1 MPRHVLQATLLC
13 VLVSIPAAAQVAE
26 TRAQAAEE
34 LRAQMEQMR
43 QSGYLGVY
51 LGELT
56 EAKAKQ
62 LKLDGTKGALVERVI
77 PNSPAAKAGLKSG
90 DVIVA
95 IDGRSVGSEGELREV
110 LLTHKKGDK
119 TTLEVAR
126 GSKREKLD
134 VTLGGQVALGPGGVF
149 AGPEDYELFRGRMGE
164 GFNRGEPYV
173 MMFPGTPRLGVSVLP
188 MTDDLRDYFGV
199 EHGKG
204 VLVSAVTKGS
214 AAERAGLRAG
224 DVVLTVDGQPVA
236 RAGDIARALRS
247 KEGDAP
253 RTVQLEVMRERSR
266 LTLSATV
273 EGQKLMNEE

>member
-1 MPRHVLQATLLC
+1 MPRHVLQAVLLC
-13 VLVSIPAAAQVAE
+13 VLVSIPTVAQVGDE
-26 TRAQAAEE
+26 RAAEE

-43 QSGYLGVY
+43 HSGYLGVY

-56 EAKAKQ
+56 EAKAKE
-62 LKLDGTKGALVERVI
+62 LNLDGTRGALVERVI
-77 PNSPAAKAGLKSG
+77 PNSPAAKAGIRSN
-90 DVIVA
+90 DVVVA
-95 IDGRSVGSEGELREV
+95 VDGRPVGSEDELREV
-110 LLTHKKGDK
+110 LLSHKKGDK
-119 TTLEVAR
+119 VTLEIAR
-126 GSKREKLD
+126 DGKRQKVD
-134 VTLGGQVALGPGGVF
+134 VTLGGQLALGGGGVF
-149 AGPEDYELFRGRMGE
+149 TGPEGYELFRGRMPE
-164 GFNRGEPYV
+164 GFNLGEPYV

-204 VLVSAVTKGS
+204 VLVSAVSKGS

-224 DVVLTVDGQPVA
+224 DVVLSVDGQPVA

-253 RTVQLEVMRERSR
+253 RTVQLEVVRERSR

-273 EGQKLMNEE
+273 EGTRLMNEE